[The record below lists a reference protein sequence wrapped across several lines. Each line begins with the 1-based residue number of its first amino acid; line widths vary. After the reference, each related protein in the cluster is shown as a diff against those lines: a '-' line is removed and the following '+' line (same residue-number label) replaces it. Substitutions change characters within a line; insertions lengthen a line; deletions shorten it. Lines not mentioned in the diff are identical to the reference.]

1 MPDQAASSAS
11 PAAKSHHAALPTD
24 GKIIAI
30 DWGEKR
36 IGLAISDSDQRLAHP
51 IGTLTRRQ
59 GRRFPLKQL
68 RAHLESHNPVG
79 VLVGMPLEQTGNE
92 GPNARKAREVGELVR
107 AKAGIPVAFW
117 DERMTTA
124 RALRAVR
131 ELGGSTRGQTESID
145 PLAATVLLQTYL
157 DTLRA

>member
-1 MPDQAASSAS
+1 VSDQATSSES
-11 PAAKSHHAALPTD
+11 PAVKSSQAALPTD

-79 VLVGMPLEQTGNE
+79 VLVGLPLEQTGDE
-92 GPNARKAREVGELVR
+92 GPNARKAREAGELVG
-107 AKAGIPVAFW
+107 AKAGLPVAFW

-131 ELGGSTRGQTESID
+131 EMSGSTHGTTKNID

-157 DTLRA
+157 DSLRS

>member
-1 MPDQAASSAS
+1 MSDQATPSAS
-11 PAAKSHHAALPTD
+11 PAIGSSQATLPTD
-24 GKIIAI
+24 GKLIAI

-36 IGLAISDSDQRLAHP
+36 IGLAISDTDQRLAHP

-79 VLVGMPLEQTGNE
+79 VLVGLPLEQTGDE
-92 GPNARKAREVGELVR
+92 GPNARKAREAGELVG
-107 AKAGIPVAFW
+107 AKAGLPVAFW

-124 RALRAVR
+124 RVLRAVR
-131 ELGGSTRGQTESID
+131 ETSGSPRGKEDID

-157 DTLRA
+157 DSLRS